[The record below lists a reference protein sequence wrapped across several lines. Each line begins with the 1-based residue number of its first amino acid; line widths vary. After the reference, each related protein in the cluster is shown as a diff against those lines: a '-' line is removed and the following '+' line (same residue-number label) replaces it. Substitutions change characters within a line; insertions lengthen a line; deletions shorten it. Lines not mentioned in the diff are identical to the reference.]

1 MTTGT
6 RVGTSRHGPLFFTG
20 LVVGWGIIA
29 FGVRGL
35 LGDQATDR
43 VVNWAVYLV
52 GLDLLHDAVVAPAAL
67 LVGAAVARAL
77 PRSWRAPVQAGLF
90 ASAVVLLLAAAPLA
104 DTAEPVGNPTIQPLD
119 YGTATLTALGI
130 SWAAV
135 VGVTLAHRWWRR
147 RGGSSLTGY
156 GPGS

>member
-1 MTTGT
+1 MTTGA
-6 RVGTSRHGPLFFTG
+6 RVGTSRHGPLFFIG
-20 LVVGWGIIA
+20 LAVGWAIIA
-29 FGVRGL
+29 FGVWGL

-52 GLDLLHDAVVAPAAL
+52 GLNLLHDVVVVPGAL
-67 LVGAAVARAL
+67 LIGVVLTRWL
-77 PRSWRAPVQAGLF
+77 PGEWRAPAQAGLF
-90 ASAVVLLLAAAPLA
+90 ASAAVLLLAAAPLA
-104 DTAEPVGNPTIQPLD
+104 ETAEPVGNPTIQPLD

-147 RGGSSLTGY
+147 RAES
-156 GPGS
+156 P